1 MEENNHVKA
10 VCIYSRMSYGD
21 QPISDFLNDV
31 ASKRVTPAG
40 GSAAALVGAIGTAL
54 CEMVCLHTIGKN
66 GYADVEE
73 EMIEIHEDLQNQR
86 HFLLDLADKDAE
98 VVDELLVAY
107 RDGSDQTVVMKK
119 ATGVPLTIAEA
130 CLRVIEHATVVSR
143 KGNENTIPDA
153 GTGSFLVYSAL
164 QASIFTVQSNLDQL
178 SDSEF
183 TKEMETRA
191 VAIEQSAELEFEQ
204 VLSNIE

>member
-1 MEENNHVKA
+1 
-10 VCIYSRMSYGD
+10 
-21 QPISDFLNDV
+21 
-31 ASKRVTPAG
+31 
-40 GSAAALVGAIGTAL
+40 
-54 CEMVCLHTIGKN
+54 MVCLHTIGKN

-73 EMIEIHEDLQNQR
+73 EMTEIHEDLQNQR

-143 KGNENTIPDA
+143 KGNENAIPDA

-178 SDSEF
+178 SDSKF
-183 TKEMETRA
+183 TKEIETRA

>member
-1 MEENNHVKA
+1 
-10 VCIYSRMSYGD
+10 MSYGD
-21 QPISDFLNDV
+21 QPINDFLNDV

-73 EMIEIHEDLQNQR
+73 EMTEIHEDLQNQR

-143 KGNENTIPDA
+143 KGNENAIPDA

-178 SDSEF
+178 SDSKF
-183 TKEMETRA
+183 TKEIETRA